1 MYYADIKQYDVAN
14 GPGIRVSLFVSGC
27 RHRCKDCF
35 NPETWDFHYGTE
47 FTEKTE
53 EVVLS
58 YLAPSYVK
66 GLTLL
71 GGDPL
76 EPENRKALLPLMRRM
91 QTEYPEKDVWCFT
104 GYGFERDVLGVW
116 ADDPDMK
123 EFLSYLDVLVDGEF
137 VAALKNA
144 NLRFKGSENQ
154 RTILVSKS
162 LKAGKT
168 VLWDE
173 NQE

>member
-1 MYYADIKQYDVAN
+1 M
-14 GPGIRVSLFVSGC
+14 SLFVSGC

-53 EVVLS
+53 EAVLS

-104 GYGFERDVLGVW
+104 GYGFERDVLGVGGRSGH
-116 ADDPDMK
+116 
-123 EFLSYLDVLVDGEF
+123 ERISFLP
-137 VAALKNA
+137 
-144 NLRFKGSENQ
+144 
-154 RTILVSKS
+154 
-162 LKAGKT
+162 
-168 VLWDE
+168 
-173 NQE
+173 

>member
-1 MYYADIKQYDVAN
+1 M
-14 GPGIRVSLFVSGC
+14 
-27 RHRCKDCF
+27 
-35 NPETWDFHYGTE
+35 
-47 FTEKTE
+47 
-53 EVVLS
+53 
-58 YLAPSYVK
+58 
-66 GLTLL
+66 
-71 GGDPL
+71 
-76 EPENRKALLPLMRRM
+76 
-91 QTEYPEKDVWCFT
+91 
-104 GYGFERDVLGVW
+104 W

-154 RTILVSKS
+154 RTILVPKS